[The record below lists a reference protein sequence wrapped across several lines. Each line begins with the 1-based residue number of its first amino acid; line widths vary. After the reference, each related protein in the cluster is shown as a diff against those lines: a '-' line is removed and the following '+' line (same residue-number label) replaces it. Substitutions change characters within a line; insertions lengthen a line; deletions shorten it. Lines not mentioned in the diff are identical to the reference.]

1 MAISLLVRV
10 LLPLYEKEVTIVSN
24 VLVSI
29 VISVVT
35 LIGIFLVSNSP
46 IVLIV
51 SFTFTV
57 VLTSLLVYNEGAL
70 TS

>member
-35 LIGIFLVSNSP
+35 LIGIFWVSNSP